1 MRRPST
7 TKLGTIGG
15 RDVASD
21 IDNELRT
28 GSLAPSE
35 LPPRSLEAGI
45 GSEVRRLRK
54 SLDFTMAEL
63 AASSRISAGMLS
75 KIQNGAISPS
85 LPTPHSLAQPLHL
98 PLTPLFADTKHP
110 P

>member
-45 GSEVRRLRK
+45 GSGIRRPRK
-54 SLDFTMAEL
+54 PLDLTMAEL
-63 AASSRISAGMLS
+63 AGASGISGGMVS
-75 KIQNGAISPS
+75 KIENSAVSPS
-85 LPTPHSLAQPLHL
+85 LATLDSLGQTLHAATNPLL
-98 PLTPLFADTKHP
+98 SR
-110 P
+110 